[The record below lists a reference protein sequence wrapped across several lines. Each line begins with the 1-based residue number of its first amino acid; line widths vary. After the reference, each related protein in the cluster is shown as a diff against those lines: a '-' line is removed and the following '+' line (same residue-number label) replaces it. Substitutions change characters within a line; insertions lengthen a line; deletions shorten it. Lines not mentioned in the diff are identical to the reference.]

1 MSLPRRALVLD
12 TETTSLTPSTG
23 HIVEVAVCL
32 YDLKLATPI
41 ASFAALARGDS
52 NAAEHVNGITVASLA
67 EAFEQERLWVAV
79 CDLMANANCI
89 LAHNSS
95 FDRSFVEASEGFKS
109 VWECPQPSSKQ
120 FKVETKMPPW
130 VCTLNHV
137 TWPGHRS
144 KNDLTSLALSL
155 GVPVVAAH
163 RAATDVDILVRV
175 LTRVADM
182 GVDLQQLIGDAMA
195 PRVKVQALVSFEMKD
210 RAKAAGFNWE
220 PSTKRWIREARV
232 GEQFDF
238 KTRVIP

>member
-12 TETTSLTPSTG
+12 TETDSLDPKTG
-23 HIVEVAVCL
+23 RIVEVAVCL

-52 NAAEHVNGITVASLA
+52 NAAEHVNGISVASLA

-79 CDLMANANCI
+79 CDLMANADVV
-89 LAHNSS
+89 LAHNAA
-95 FDRSFVEASEGFKS
+95 FDQSFVEACEGFKN
-109 VWECPQPSSKQ
+109 VWRYGSPI
-120 FKVETKMPPW
+120 VPW

-144 KNDLTSLALSL
+144 RNDLTSLALSL

-175 LTRVADM
+175 LTRVASM
-182 GVDLQQLIGDAMA
+182 GVDLQKLIGDAMQ
-195 PRVKVQALVSFEMKD
+195 PRVKIQALVSFEMKD